1 MAVHR
6 EEGTF
11 LVRIELSAEFDESYG
26 GDDDGLAWLEA
37 WRAQVRPHVVRAV
50 LDKLRAAPG
59 FVAVPVSRGKSP
71 DDELE
76 ITVTFRPT
84 PARKGS

>member
-1 MAVHR
+1 MRVLHY
-6 EEGTF
+6 
-11 LVRIELSAEFDESYG
+11 LSEVNLAHG
-26 GDDDGLAWLEA
+26 G
-37 WRAQVRPHVVRAV
+37 VVRAV

-76 ITVTFRPT
+76 IAVTFRPP
-84 PARKGS
+84 PAPKES